1 MRASE
6 RNYAELSFSSNILVG
21 EKISV
26 RFGGVVALS
35 NVDFYV
41 RENEIA
47 GLIGPNGAGKTT
59 LFNVISGI
67 YRPQSGKIMFEGKD
81 ITGLKPHKICKLGIS
96 RTFQIVRVF
105 SSMTVF
111 ENVKAAAVNSPRLRK
126 NSVLKEVTN
135 LINFIGL
142 SERINTPVKD
152 LTLVE
157 QKLVEV
163 ARALATKPRLLLLDE
178 PLAGLNPTESAIYT
192 EKIRKIRDDFGIT
205 VFWIEHD
212 MKSISSACDR
222 IIVLD
227 HGEKIC
233 EGKPEEVLKD
243 ESVIKAY
250 LGERIA

>member
-1 MRASE
+1 MRLLE
-6 RNYAELSFSSNILVG
+6 KNYADLSTSPNILVG
-21 EKISV
+21 ERITV
-26 RFGGVVALS
+26 RFGGVVALN
-35 NVDFYV
+35 NVDFHV

-67 YRPQSGKIMFEGKD
+67 YKPQSGKIMFKGKD
-81 ITGLKPHKICKLGIS
+81 ITGLKPHKVCKLGIS

-126 NSVLKEVTN
+126 DSILKEVVN
-135 LINFIGL
+135 LIDFVGL
-142 SERINTPVKD
+142 SERINAPVKD

-163 ARALATKPRLLLLDE
+163 ARALATKPCLLLLDE
-178 PLAGLNPTESAIYT
+178 PLAGLNPTESAIYA

-212 MKSISSACDR
+212 VKSISSACDR
-222 IIVLD
+222 IMVLD

-233 EGKPEEVLKD
+233 EGKPEEVLRD
-243 ESVIKAY
+243 ESVIRAY
-250 LGERIA
+250 LGEKIA

>member
-1 MRASE
+1 MSQLI
-6 RNYAELSFSSNILVG
+6 YG
-21 EKISV
+21 EKITV
-26 RFGGVVALS
+26 KFGGLVALN

-41 RENEIA
+41 SEKEIV

-67 YRPQSGKIMFEGKD
+67 YKPYTGVVIFDGRN
-81 ITGLKPHKICKLGIS
+81 ITGLAPHKICKLGIA

-111 ENVKAAAVNSPRLRK
+111 ENIKTAAVNSPRQRK
-126 NSVLKEVTN
+126 ESISNEVLD
-135 LINFIGL
+135 LIDFMGL
-142 SERINTPVKD
+142 SEKVHTPVRD

-178 PLAGLNPTESAIYT
+178 PLAGLNPVESAIYT
-192 EKIRKIRDDFGIT
+192 DKIREIRNDFGIS

-212 MKSISSACDR
+212 VKSITRACDR

-227 HGEKIC
+227 HGEKIY
-233 EGKPEEVLKD
+233 EGSSEGVLKS
-243 ESVIKAY
+243 EAVIRAY
-250 LGERIA
+250 LGESIA